1 MAVKG
6 RRDEYAEI
14 TRAAIVEAATGRF
27 TAKGFAKTSIDAV
40 ADDARV
46 SKGAVYHHFA
56 DKADLFE
63 AAFIAME
70 ERLLDKV
77 SAAVTGIAD
86 PWEIMAAGID
96 SFIAECCEADFR
108 RIALQEA
115 PAALGWDR
123 WKQIE
128 ERYFL
133 GLVTAGLEGL
143 AQAGLIDIPSV
154 DLAARIFLAAVS
166 EAGLAVA
173 AADNPRAERRP
184 AAALLMRLLRG
195 LYPSPASGSVN

>member
-1 MAVKG
+1 MDVKS

-14 TRAAIVEAATGRF
+14 TRAAIIEAAIDLFASTGY
-27 TAKGFAKTSIDAV
+27 AKTSIDTV
-40 ADDARV
+40 ADAARV
-46 SKGAVYHHFA
+46 TKGGVYHHFS

-70 ERLLDKV
+70 ERLLAKV
-77 SAAVTGIAD
+77 SAAV
-86 PWEIMAAGID
+86 AGID
-96 SFIAECCEADFR
+96 DPWQLMEAGIEAFLDECGNAHFR

-133 GLVTAGLEGL
+133 GMVQAGLEGL
-143 AQAGLIDIPSV
+143 AQAGLIELPSTE
-154 DLAARIFLAAVS
+154 LAARVFLAAAG
-166 EAGLAVA
+166 EAGLTVA
-173 AADNPRAERRP
+173 RARNPRAQRQQ
-184 AAALLMRLLRG
+184 AAVLLMRVLRG
-195 LYPSPASGSVN
+195 LG